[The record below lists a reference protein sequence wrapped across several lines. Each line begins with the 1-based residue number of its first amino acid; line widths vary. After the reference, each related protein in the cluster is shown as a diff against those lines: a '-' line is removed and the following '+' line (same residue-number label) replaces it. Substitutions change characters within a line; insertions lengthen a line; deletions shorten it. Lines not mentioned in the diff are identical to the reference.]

1 MLKKPDLLILITI
14 WEFLTV
20 LIVVVGLVF
29 MGIYA
34 YPIAIELLWGVARV
48 GMLFGLSVGTLI
60 LLLYCGTG
68 LLGGIGL
75 STGKPWGRMLSIV
88 HSVLSLILVPIGTI
102 IGTLAIIYLTKP
114 EVKEYFETYGK
125 TQEIA

>member
-1 MLKKPDLLILITI
+1 LLKKPDLLILITI